1 MQEVS
6 ASSSSPSSLEDT
18 FADIGTDFQSF
29 ALCQEPLANGYGR
42 TDPVHMPYLGEKA
55 VCSPVIPDSDDR
67 ATFASKDDFLPL
79 VEGAIPEEV
88 LQTIS
93 SGNNATIGDRTPD
106 ILQHAV
112 ATESLVF
119 QELPF
124 DRNAL
129 GYQNYA
135 DVVDRGRTSLEGT
148 DIRVR
153 GTNSAFSDHINL
165 FERLLSKEWD
175 HFALIRNQ
183 STPRYLFISLY
194 RSLQSCWSISDN
206 ASWIQ

>member
-1 MQEVS
+1 MENRSMQEVS

-18 FADIGTDFQSF
+18 FSDIGNDFRIF
-29 ALCQEPLANGYGR
+29 PLRQEPPANGHGL
-42 TDPVHMPYLGEKA
+42 TDPVHMPYLGEKD
-55 VCSPVIPDSDDR
+55 VCSPVIPNSDEPI
-67 ATFASKDDFLPL
+67 TFPSEDDLL
-79 VEGAIPEEV
+79 SLIDGAIPEEM

-93 SGNNATIGDRTPD
+93 SEDNATIGDITPD

-124 DRNAL
+124 DRSAL
-129 GYQNYA
+129 GYRNYM
-135 DVVDRGRTSLEGT
+135 DVIDRGRTSFEGA
-148 DIRVR
+148 DVRVR
-153 GTNSAFSDHINL
+153 ATNSAFSDHINL

-183 STPRYLFISLY
+183 STLRYLFISVY
-194 RSLQSCWSISDN
+194 
-206 ASWIQ
+206 